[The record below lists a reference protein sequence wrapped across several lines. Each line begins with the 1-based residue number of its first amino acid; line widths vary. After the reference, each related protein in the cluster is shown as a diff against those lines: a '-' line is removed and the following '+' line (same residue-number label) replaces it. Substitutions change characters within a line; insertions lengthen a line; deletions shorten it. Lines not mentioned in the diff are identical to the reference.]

1 MEIKMFTLKLSAH
14 KDKHAHEKW
23 NQETIKEAYENG
35 LLKTFRAGLTADVIF
50 GNVNGD
56 EIGMVV
62 TKEKSDGTRVIITAF
77 KPKDPNY
84 WYNC

>member
-1 MEIKMFTLKLSAH
+1 MILKLSAH

-23 NQETIKEAYENG
+23 NQETIREAYENG
-35 LLKTFRAGLTADVIF
+35 LLKTFRAGLTADVIC
-50 GNVNGD
+50 GNVDG
-56 EIGMVV
+56 EEVGMVV
-62 TKEKSDGTRVIITAF
+62 TKEKPDGTRVIITAF